1 MESHKGFIALVDISG
16 YTNFVSGHNLDSSKD
31 KKLSQGQAHAEHIIS
46 DLLEKVIEELD
57 DVLTINKLQGDA
69 ALFYAVPDDPN
80 ELSEVII
87 QKLQTSFKIFN
98 QRLNDIMFCETWP
111 CSTCPEVGDL
121 RLKSFVHYGEFL
133 IKKINQFKEIAGQ
146 DVILAHRLMKN
157 SISVSEYMLFTKSF
171 SEIKNLNS
179 LGSIEERKEKYD
191 GLGSVDCSV
200 FYPNPELYQ
209 LEISKKKSWFGNSFA
224 LVKYFINSKSKRDI
238 EKKYNLIG
246 S

>member
-1 MESHKGFIALVDISG
+1 MENHKGFIVLVDISG
-16 YTNFVSGHNLDSSKD
+16 YTNFVSGHNIDSSKND
-31 KKLSQGQAHAEHIIS
+31 KLSQGQAHAEHIIS
-46 DLLEKVIEELD
+46 DLLEKVIDELD
-57 DVLTINKLQGDA
+57 GVLTINKLQGDA
-69 ALFYAVPDDPN
+69 ALFYAIPDDPN

-98 QRLNDIMFCETWP
+98 QRVNELTFCETWK
-111 CSTCPEVGDL
+111 CGTCADVGDL
-121 RLKSFVHYGEFL
+121 KLKSFVHFGEFL
-133 IKKINQFKEIAGQ
+133 IKNINQFKEIAGQ

-157 SISVSEYMLFTKSF
+157 SIGVSEYMLFTESF
-171 SEIKNLNS
+171 LKIKNLNF
-179 LGSIEERKEKYD
+179 LGDIEKRKEQYD

-209 LEISKKKSWFGNSFA
+209 LEISKKKSWFGNILS
-224 LVKYFINSKSKRDI
+224 LIKYFSNSKSKKDI

>member
-1 MESHKGFIALVDISG
+1 MENHKGFIVLVDISG
-16 YTNFVSGHNLDSSKD
+16 YTNFVSRHNIDSSKD

-46 DLLEKVIEELD
+46 DLLEKVIDELD
-57 DVLTINKLQGDA
+57 GVLTINKLQGDA
-69 ALFYAVPDDPN
+69 ALFYAIPDDPN

-200 FYPNPELYQ
+200 FYPDKKLYNI
-209 LEISKKKSWFGNSFA
+209 EISKKKSWFGKMYSTF
-224 LVKYFINSKSKRDI
+224 KYFFNLKSKKDI
-238 EKKYNLIG
+238 ELKYNLI
-246 S
+246 ST